1 MKKRI
6 TVWTA
11 GLALVLCPLAA
22 GAQDLL
28 IKNATVLTVTRGTL
42 PRGDILILGGII
54 RRIEEN
60 IEAPKGV
67 RVVDATGKFAV
78 PGLFDSHTHIG
89 VTDLNEMGETITPEV
104 SVADALNAED
114 IRIFYCLTGGV
125 TMVHTM
131 HGSGNPIGGRN
142 VTLKM
147 KWGKTA
153 EEMIVPQAFPTI
165 KFAQGENIKQSY
177 YNPPTPRYPKSRM
190 GVAAIVRRELLK
202 ARSYMEEWD
211 RYRAAAGARKP
222 GGLLIP
228 PRTDLRLET
237 LADVL
242 RGKLLV
248 RCHTYRADETLEMIN
263 LSRELGFKIACMD
276 HASEAFKIAKEL
288 AAAGI
293 GISVFTDSWSY
304 KLETT
309 EGIAYNAAACAK
321 QGVLVSLNSDGGPQ
335 MQYMFNEAAKT
346 MKFGGLS
353 ADEALKLITI
363 NPAIQLGVDKI
374 VGSLEA
380 GKHGDVAIFSRHPL
394 DSYTR
399 CEMTIIEGDVYFDR
413 DQYVKERLEKKTA
426 DTGKDK
432 VKKES

>member
-248 RCHTYRADETLEMIN
+248 RCHTYRADETLEMVN

-304 KLETT
+304 KLETP